1 MLFHHEMSEFKKKT
15 ISCTTL
21 HAGRLMLMFL
31 SICQLNMY
39 KQLSYN
45 REITLQGELV
55 LAKSGKLER
64 GDNILRTS

>member
-1 MLFHHEMSEFKKKT
+1 
-15 ISCTTL
+15 
-21 HAGRLMLMFL
+21 
-31 SICQLNMY
+31 MY